1 MKDADLFMET
11 AALKIEY
18 VVLYNKYASEFLP
31 EEYLKFK
38 NLFISNFC
46 TKEDVCL
53 RRFYGYA
60 DPLFEI
66 SIQNFKGWCD
76 MVGLPELEKMEH
88 GISDAE
94 KIFNY
99 TVTQKFTKMQANA

>member
-1 MKDADLFMET
+1 MKDVDLFMET

-53 RRFYGYA
+53 RHFYGYA
-60 DPLFEI
+60 DPLFES
-66 SIQNFKGWCD
+66 SIKTFKNWCD
-76 MVGLPELEKMEH
+76 TVGLPELEKLEH
-88 GISDAE
+88 EIPDAE

-99 TVTQKFTKMQANA
+99 TVTQELTKM

>member
-1 MKDADLFMET
+1 MKDTDFFIET

-31 EEYLKFK
+31 EEYIRFK

-53 RRFYGYA
+53 RRVYGYA
-60 DPLFEI
+60 DPLFES
-66 SIQNFKGWCD
+66 SIKTFKNWCD
-76 MVGLPELEKMEH
+76 TVGLPELEKLEH
-88 GISDAE
+88 EIPDAE

-99 TVTQKFTKMQANA
+99 TVTQEFTKMQANA